1 MIEDELIKI
10 WQSSSKQEQ
19 IKFEKSRLMLD
30 MENSLDRF
38 HRVVK
43 YRILI
48 DQIAAISMIPAF
60 LFGIYFVPPILA
72 KIASFLIVVWAIWYA
87 FQLRKATKRKPGS
100 VTLNYLEYL
109 KKNREYIMCLRKM
122 LVRAMYTYT
131 LLGLPAYFLFISGV
145 YFDGLINIAFF
156 IKVILLGVVGNIVAY
171 IYSIWEVKKIS
182 GQLKKIDELI
192 KVMED

>member
-1 MIEDELIKI
+1 MMEDELIKI

-19 IKFEKSRLMLD
+19 IKFEKSRLMLA
-30 MENSLDRF
+30 MENSLHRF

-72 KIASFLIVVWAIWYA
+72 KIASFLIVVWAIWYS
-87 FQLRKATKRKPGS
+87 FQLRKAKKRKTGA

-109 KKNREYIMCLRKM
+109 KKNEAFISYLKKVLLMTI
-122 LVRAMYTYT
+122 YSYT
-131 LLGLPAYFLFISGV
+131 LLALPAYFLSITGV
-145 YFDGLINIAFF
+145 YVDDLINSALF
-156 IKVILLGVVGNIVAY
+156 IKFVLLGVVGHIGAY
-171 IYSIWEVKKIS
+171 IYSIWEVKKIGEQS
-182 GQLKKIDELI
+182 KKINELI
-192 KVMED
+192 KVMEE